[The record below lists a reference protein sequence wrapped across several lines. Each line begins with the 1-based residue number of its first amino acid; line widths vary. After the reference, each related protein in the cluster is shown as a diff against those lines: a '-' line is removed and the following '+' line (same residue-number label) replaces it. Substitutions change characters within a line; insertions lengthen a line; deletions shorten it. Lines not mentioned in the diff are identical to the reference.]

1 MAANKIKIIYPKKEK
16 IEHTHTDN
24 WELMKPF
31 VRFSFK
37 AIKVIALGL
46 IAIVKA
52 LPTLKPQKDSN
63 TGLKRR

>member
-1 MAANKIKIIYPKKEK
+1 MASDKIKIIHPQKEK
-16 IEHTHTDN
+16 VEHTHSDN

-52 LPTLKPQKDSN
+52 LPTLKPQKDTN
-63 TGLKRR
+63 TSLKRR